1 MSVIDELSPYIRAYP
16 KVFRMARARC
26 GLTNEELSDRSGVPY
41 STVRNAQSGNGGVT
55 IVQAA
60 ALARVLGLSIDEMF
74 GAVRPEAE
82 QQRAELEQR
91 IRTLELELADRN
103 GEIRSLRDSNDA
115 LRSELTRRTYSLI
128 TVCSLMFFAV
138 VWYLIWDFRLPNAGL
153 IIGGNISLAAWFILL
168 LVIAAACVMG
178 HCLLR
183 MSSRY
188 TKRSHTVFIDHEP
201 GGDKDGQ

>member
-16 KVFRMARARC
+16 EAFRTARARC
-26 GLTNEELSDRSGVPY
+26 GLTNEELSERSGVPY

-74 GAVRPEAE
+74 GAVKPEAE

-91 IRTLELELADRN
+91 IRALELELADRN
-103 GEIRSLRDSNDA
+103 GEIRSLRDGSSI
-115 LRSELTRRTYSLI
+115 LRYELTRQVYVLI
-128 TVCSLMFFAV
+128 ILCSLLSIVAAG
-138 VWYLIWDFRLPNAGL
+138 YLIWDFHLPTAGL
-153 IIGGNISLAAWFILL
+153 VIGGNMSPGAWFVLL
-168 LVIAAACVMG
+168 TVLIAVYVMVR
-178 HCLLR
+178 CLLR
-183 MSSRY
+183 ISSRY
-188 TKRSHTVFIDHEP
+188 TKQSHTGFIGHEP

>member
-16 KVFRMARARC
+16 EAFRTARARC
-26 GLTNEELSDRSGVPY
+26 GLTNEELSERSGVPY

-74 GAVRPEAE
+74 GAVKPEAE

-91 IRTLELELADRN
+91 IRALELELADRN
-103 GEIRSLRDSNDA
+103 GEIRSLRDGSSI
-115 LRSELTRRTYSLI
+115 LRYELTRQVYVLI
-128 TVCSLMFFAV
+128 ILCSLLSIVAAG
-138 VWYLIWDFRLPNAGL
+138 YLIWDFHLPTAGL
-153 IIGGNISLAAWFILL
+153 VIGGNMSPGAWFVLL
-168 LVIAAACVMG
+168 TVLIAVYVMVR
-178 HCLLR
+178 CLLR

-188 TKRSHTVFIDHEP
+188 TKRSHTVFIGHEP

>member
-16 KVFRMARARC
+16 KAFRMARSRF
-26 GLTNEELSDRSGVPY
+26 GLTNEKLSERSGVPY

-60 ALARVLGLSIDEMF
+60 ALARVLDLSIDEMF
-74 GAVRPEAE
+74 GAVKPEAE
-82 QQRAELEQR
+82 RQRAELEQR
-91 IRTLELELADRN
+91 IRALELELADRN

-115 LRSELTRRTYSLI
+115 LRSELTRRTY
-128 TVCSLMFFAV
+128 SLMFFAV

>member
-26 GLTNEELSDRSGVPY
+26 GLTNEELSERSGVPY

-74 GAVRPEAE
+74 GAVKPEAE

-91 IRTLELELADRN
+91 ICTLELELADRN
-103 GEIRSLRDSNDA
+103 GEIRSLWDSNDA
-115 LRSELTRRTYSLI
+115 LRSELARRTYALV
-128 TVCSLMFFAV
+128 TVCSLLSFAV
-138 VWYLIWDFRLPNAGL
+138 AGYLIWDFLLPNGGL
-153 IIGGNISLAAWFILL
+153 IIGGNMSLAAWLILL
-168 LVIAAACVMG
+168 LVIVAAYVMG
-178 HCLLR
+178 RCLLR

-188 TKRSHTVFIDHEP
+188 TKQSHTVFIGHEP
-201 GGDKDGQ
+201 GGDSDGQ

>member
-60 ALARVLGLSIDEMF
+60 ALARVLDLSIDEMF

-128 TVCSLMFFAV
+128 TVCSLMFF
-138 VWYLIWDFRLPNAGL
+138 NAGL

-168 LVIAAACVMG
+168 LVIAASCIMG

-188 TKRSHTVFIDHEP
+188 TKRSHTVFIGHEP
-201 GGDKDGQ
+201 GGDEHD

>member
-16 KVFRMARARC
+16 EAFRTARARC
-26 GLTNEELSDRSGVPY
+26 GLTNEELSERSGVPY

-74 GAVRPEAE
+74 GAVKPEAE

-91 IRTLELELADRN
+91 IRALELELADRN
-103 GEIRSLRDSNDA
+103 GEIRSLRDGSSI
-115 LRSELTRRTYSLI
+115 LRYELTRQVYVLI
-128 TVCSLMFFAV
+128 ILCSLLSIVAAG
-138 VWYLIWDFRLPNAGL
+138 YLIWDFHLPTAGL
-153 IIGGNISLAAWFILL
+153 VIGGNMSPGAWFVLL
-168 LVIAAACVMG
+168 TVLIAVYVMVR
-178 HCLLR
+178 CLLR

-188 TKRSHTVFIDHEP
+188 TKRSHTVFIGHEP
-201 GGDKDGQ
+201 GGDEHD

>member
-16 KVFRMARARC
+16 KVFRVARARC

-41 STVRNAQSGNGGVT
+41 STVRNAHSGNGGVT

-60 ALARVLGLSIDEMF
+60 APARVLGLSIDEMF

-82 QQRAELEQR
+82 QQR

-103 GEIRSLRDSNDA
+103 GEIRSLLDSNDA
-115 LRSELTRRTYSLI
+115 LRSELARRTYSLI
-128 TVCSLMFFAV
+128 TVCSLLFFAV
-138 VWYLIWDFRLPNAGL
+138 AWYLIWDYRLPNAGL

-183 MSSRY
+183 MFSRY
-188 TKRSHTVFIDHEP
+188 TKRSHTVFIGHEP
-201 GGDKDGQ
+201 GGDNDGQ

>member
-16 KVFRMARARC
+16 EAFRTARARC
-26 GLTNEELSDRSGVPY
+26 GLTNEELSERSGVPY

-74 GAVRPEAE
+74 GAVKPEAE

-91 IRTLELELADRN
+91 IRALELELADRN
-103 GEIRSLRDSNDA
+103 GEIRSLRDGSSI
-115 LRSELTRRTYSLI
+115 LRYELTRQVYVLI
-128 TVCSLMFFAV
+128 ILCSLLSIVAAG
-138 VWYLIWDFRLPNAGL
+138 YLIWDFHLPTAGL
-153 IIGGNISLAAWFILL
+153 VIGGNMSPGAWFVLL
-168 LVIAAACVMG
+168 TVLIAVYVMVR
-178 HCLLR
+178 CLLR

-188 TKRSHTVFIDHEP
+188 TKRSHTVFIGHEP
-201 GGDKDGQ
+201 GGDEHY

>member
-16 KVFRMARARC
+16 KAFRMARSRF
-26 GLTNEELSDRSGVPY
+26 GLTNEKLSERSGVPY

-60 ALARVLGLSIDEMF
+60 ALARVLNLSIDEMF

-91 IRTLELELADRN
+91 IRALELELAERN

-115 LRSELTRRTYSLI
+115 LRSELTRRTYSL
-128 TVCSLMFFAV
+128 MFFAV
-138 VWYLIWDFRLPNAGL
+138 VWYLIWGFRLPNAGL

-188 TKRSHTVFIDHEP
+188 TKRSHTVFIGHEP

>member
-16 KVFRMARARC
+16 KAFRMARSRF
-26 GLTNEELSDRSGVPY
+26 GLTNEKLSERSGVPY

-60 ALARVLGLSIDEMF
+60 ALARVLDLSIDEMF

-82 QQRAELEQR
+82 QQR
-91 IRTLELELADRN
+91 IRALELELADRN
-103 GEIRSLRDSNDA
+103 GEIRSLRDSNDT
-115 LRSELTRRTYSLI
+115 LRSELAQRTYSLI
-128 TVCSLMFFAV
+128 TVCSLLFFAV
-138 VWYLIWDFRLPNAGL
+138 AWYLIWDYRLPNAGL
-153 IIGGNISLAAWFILL
+153 IIGGNISLAAWLILL
-168 LVIAAACVMG
+168 LVIAASCIMG

-188 TKRSHTVFIDHEP
+188 TKRSHTVFIGHEP
-201 GGDKDGQ
+201 GGDEHD

>member
-60 ALARVLGLSIDEMF
+60 ALARVLDLSIDEMF
-74 GAVRPEAE
+74 GAVKPEAE
-82 QQRAELEQR
+82 RQRAELEQR

-138 VWYLIWDFRLPNAGL
+138 VWYLIWDFRLPKCGTYHRRQHIARRVVYSASGHRGRLRHGPLSASYVFPVYEAIPHRFHRSRAG
-153 IIGGNISLAAWFILL
+153 
-168 LVIAAACVMG
+168 
-178 HCLLR
+178 R
-183 MSSRY
+183 
-188 TKRSHTVFIDHEP
+188 
-201 GGDKDGQ
+201 